1 MQPAKESIKFHRLP
15 LGLLKVHT
23 LQAVNVTVFESVILV
38 YDVEKMHK
46 ANKPI
51 QDFRDTFGGIKS
63 LPMRGKETRKR
74 CKNSREKN

>member
-1 MQPAKESIKFHRLP
+1 MQPAKELIKFHRLP

-46 ANKPI
+46 ANKP
-51 QDFRDTFGGIKS
+51 
-63 LPMRGKETRKR
+63 
-74 CKNSREKN
+74 NSRFQRHFRRNQKPADER